1 MAKEMTLP
9 KLGQSMQEGTLLRMR
24 VQIGDEVAA
33 GDVLYEIETD
43 KATVEVESADS
54 GFVRAILVEA
64 GHTVPV
70 DTPMLI
76 LGGKDEDISVILE
89 RLRRYD
95 TAVGASQPLS
105 QPPSRIQTIA
115 RQTGVELDAA
125 AAPSEALR
133 TLEAGLR
140 GKDTP
145 QRRPLTDYQLGQTI
159 PLTHL
164 QKVVAEKM
172 LYSKQNIPCFYLN
185 VRVDMTA
192 AIALRA
198 ELNADSAET
207 VSFNDLVL
215 RALTLSIAHY
225 PIMTGKLAG
234 DFIRLA
240 DHIDIGLAVSVGDG
254 LVAPIVK
261 DCGGK
266 TLRELSAAC
275 KALIERA
282 KSGVLTLDDLE
293 GGCLT
298 VSNLGGFGVDSFIP
312 IVVPGQTSILG
323 LGSIHDAVLPGDAG
337 PQTRKVMNM
346 TLSVDHKVVNGA
358 EAAQFLDYVKKMLEH
373 PDELAQ

>member
-1 MAKEMTLP
+1 MAIQVTLP
-9 KLGQSMQEGTLLRMR
+9 KLGQSMQEGTLLRTR
-24 VQIGDEVAA
+24 VQIGDAVAP
-33 GDVLYEIETD
+33 GDILYEIETD

-76 LGGKDEDISVILE
+76 LGGRDEDITFILE
-89 RLRRYD
+89 QLRQSD
-95 TAVGASQPLS
+95 TSARAFEPLKRT
-105 QPPSRIQTIA
+105 PSRVETIA
-115 RQTGVELDAA
+115 RDMGVDLAS
-125 AAPSEALR
+125 AAPAEALR
-133 TLEAGLR
+133 TLEADLR
-140 GKDTP
+140 QAGTE
-145 QRRPLTDYQLGQTI
+145 QRRPLAEYQLGQTI

-172 LYSKQNIPCFYLN
+172 LYSKQNIPCYYLSM
-185 VRVDMTA
+185 RVDMTA
-192 AIALRA
+192 AIALRNHV
-198 ELNADSAET
+198 NADAGET
-207 VSFNDLVL
+207 VSFNDLIL
-215 RALTLSIAHY
+215 RALALSIAHY

-266 TLRELSAAC
+266 SLRELSRAC
-275 KALIERA
+275 KDMIDRA
-282 KSGVLTLDDLE
+282 KNGALTLSDLE
-293 GGCLT
+293 GGCMT

-323 LGSIHDAVLPGDAG
+323 LGSIQDAVLPGDAG
-337 PQTRKVMNM
+337 PQVRKIMNM

-358 EAAQFLDYVKKMLEH
+358 EAAQFLDYVRKMLEH
-373 PDELAQ
+373 PDDLT